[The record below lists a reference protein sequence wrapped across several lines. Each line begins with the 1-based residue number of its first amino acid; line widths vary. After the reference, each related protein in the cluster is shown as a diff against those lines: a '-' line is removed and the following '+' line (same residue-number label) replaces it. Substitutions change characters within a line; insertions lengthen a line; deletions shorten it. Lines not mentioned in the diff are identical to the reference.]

1 MIKALWIFAVMPVV
15 ILLVLSTVVLGMA
28 AVLTFISMDL
38 SAFSSLYEAV
48 TSISPTEMRLLYVG
62 AVAISAVIVLIDESH
77 L

>member
-1 MIKALWIFAVMPVV
+1 MIKALWIFVIMPVV

-38 SAFSSLYEAV
+38 SVFSGLYEAV
-48 TSISPTEMRLLYVG
+48 TAIAPTEMRLLYVG
-62 AVAISAVIVLIDESH
+62 AVAISAVIVLIDETH

>member
-1 MIKALWIFAVMPVV
+1 MIKALWIFAIMPVV

-38 SAFSSLYEAV
+38 STFSGLYEAV
-48 TSISPTEMRLLYVG
+48 TAITPTEMRLLYVG
-62 AVAISAVIVLIDESH
+62 AVAISAVIVLIDESS

>member
-1 MIKALWIFAVMPVV
+1 MIKALWIFVIMPVV

-38 SAFSSLYEAV
+38 SVFSGLYEAV
-48 TSISPTEMRLLYVG
+48 TAIEPTEMRLLYVG
-62 AVAISAVIVLIDESH
+62 AVAISAVIVLIDEGC

>member
-1 MIKALWIFAVMPVV
+1 MIKALWIFVIMPVV

-38 SAFSSLYEAV
+38 SVFSGLYEAV
-48 TSISPTEMRLLYVG
+48 AAIAPTEMRLLYVG
-62 AVAISAVIVLIDESH
+62 AVAISAVIVLIDEGC

>member
-1 MIKALWIFAVMPVV
+1 MIKALYISVIMPVV
-15 ILLVLSTVVLGMA
+15 ILLVLSAAVLGMA

-38 SAFSSLYEAV
+38 SVFSGLYEAV
-48 TSISPTEMRLLYVG
+48 TAITPTEMRLLYVG